1 MMTSALATML
11 AEVADFNEPEPL
23 PAYER
28 PECRKDPHPAYTLH
42 FDCDPVRCIDAAYE
56 VLDSRNFRCYCG
68 DDHND
73 W

>member
-11 AEVADFNEPEPL
+11 AEVADFNEPDPEPE
-23 PAYER
+23 YTVR
-28 PECRKDPHPAYTLH
+28 ICTKDPRDTFH
-42 FDCDPVRCIDAAYE
+42 FDCDPVHCIDAALE

-68 DDHND
+68 SDHND